1 MPLKA
6 GPDAEA
12 RAIVPSAEL
21 ADSVVSVALVT
32 LCSPDAATVHE
43 EEESAIM
50 RLIPAAQYRTNRAIF
65 MIVEGSGLIRHKT
78 LHNHGIWCSRG
89 Q

>member
-1 MPLKA
+1 MP
-6 GPDAEA
+6 
-12 RAIVPSAEL
+12 STEL
-21 ADSVVSVALVT
+21 ADNVVSMALMT
-32 LCSPDAATVHE
+32 LCSPGATTVPEEEEEEE

-50 RLIPAAQYRTNRAIF
+50 RLIRAAQYRTNRAIF
-65 MIVEGSGLIRHKT
+65 MIAEGSGLIRHKT